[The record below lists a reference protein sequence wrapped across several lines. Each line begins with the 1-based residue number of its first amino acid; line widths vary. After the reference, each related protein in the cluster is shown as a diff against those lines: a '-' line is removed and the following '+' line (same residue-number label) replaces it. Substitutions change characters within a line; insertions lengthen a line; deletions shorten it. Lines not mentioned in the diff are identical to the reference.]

1 MRIAPQLV
9 TRRPSLCCPYF
20 RFPSRRYPTCLR
32 PRTTGTLL
40 RRSSIY
46 NPSSSGLYLTLRNS
60 SSLARPVRLCP
71 SLSCVRAVSNN
82 ATRMCRFPAT
92 NFSKFPVEKL
102 VLFSLDFPCFS
113 HSLLHP
119 YFWFIKPSLLS
130 YFLFPE
136 LRLFFKTSY
145 HIFLLAPEPNLNRA
159 IIKI

>member
-1 MRIAPQLV
+1 MQAMAGGGV
-9 TRRPSLCCPYF
+9 SLFSYSGSRSRCNSGF
-20 RFPSRRYPTCLR
+20 R
-32 PRTTGTLL
+32 GAW
-40 RRSSIY
+40 RSSIY

-60 SSLARPVRLCP
+60 SSLLARPVRLYP
-71 SLSCVRAVSNN
+71 SLSCVRAVPNN
-82 ATRMCRFPAT
+82 ATRISRFPAP
-92 NFSKFPVEKL
+92 NFSKFPVVKL
-102 VLFSLDFPCFS
+102 VPFSLDFPCFS
-113 HSLLHP
+113 HSSLHP